1 VNNSGNYSL
10 IVSDNNGCN
19 SLTSNTVSI
28 TIDICTSIN
37 SLDNKVKVMPNPT
50 TGIVNIEFSNAFNGK
65 LSIFDVTGKLIDS
78 INILNLNSKQIDL
91 SNLITG
97 IYLIEISSTNQLVE
111 RIKIVKQ

>member
-1 VNNSGNYSL
+1 MFPLKKFKTEKFGFRCLNFL
-10 IVSDNNGCN
+10 PKI
-19 SLTSNTVSI
+19 
-28 TIDICTSIN
+28 
-37 SLDNKVKVMPNPT
+37 
-50 TGIVNIEFSNAFNGK
+50 NIEFSNAFNGK

-78 INILNLNSKQIDL
+78 IDILNLNSKQIDL